1 MIRRNRREFLGIALG
16 VGAAA
21 IVGAPT
27 IVRADEVADVLRAI
41 TSARS
46 SMKTLVA
53 AFTQTRVIG
62 LLATEVKSDG
72 ELTLVCPAELRWQLF
87 PPDAITYWITKEGFA
102 FATPDGGAT
111 VGKAA
116 AGRFALVLSDLLVL
130 IGGDLE
136 TLKSRYEFHAKR
148 GAEGSSLDAIPK
160 DAEIKRHVARLEM
173 TTGPELWTVR
183 RIVIEEAGGDTSVIE
198 FRDVRRDAAVDP
210 EKMRLP
216 SRK

>member
-1 MIRRNRREFLGIALG
+1 MAHAE
-16 VGAAA
+16 
-21 IVGAPT
+21 
-27 IVRADEVADVLRAI
+27 DVAEVLRAI
-41 TSARS
+41 TAARS

-72 ELTLVCPAELRWQLF
+72 LLTLVCPAELRWELL
-87 PPDAITYWITKEGFA
+87 PPDAITYWVTKEGFA

-116 AGRFALVLSDLLVL
+116 AGRLALVLSDLLVL

-136 TLKSRYEFHAKR
+136 TLQSRYEFRAKR
-148 GAEGSSLDAIPK
+148 SSEGSTLEALPK

-183 RIVIEEAGGDTSVIE
+183 RIVIEEAGGDSSVIA
-198 FRDVRRDAAVDP
+198 FRDVHRDAAVDH